1 MVFENVYNYGGFC
14 LWDIYLFIIVMGFFV
29 LELSIFDINLW
40 SWDVLIEVSFVDG
53 DMIVMECVLFY
64 S

>member
-1 MVFENVYNYGGFC
+1 MGFC
-14 LWDIYLFIIVMGFFV
+14 V

-40 SWDVLIEVSFVDG
+40 SWDVLIEVSLVDG

>member
-1 MVFENVYNYGGFC
+1 
-14 LWDIYLFIIVMGFFV
+14 MGFFV
-29 LELSIFDINLW
+29 LVLSIFDINLW
-40 SWDVLIEVSFVDG
+40 SWDVLREVSFVDG

>member
-1 MVFENVYNYGGFC
+1 
-14 LWDIYLFIIVMGFFV
+14 MGFFV